1 MRYRKISPVIWQDE
15 KFRAFTDDGKLA
27 FLFLLTHPAMTSVGA
42 MRGTLPGLAAE
53 LGWPPRRFEVAL
65 APALDASMVEVNR
78 GAAFIGLP
86 KFLRHNEP
94 EGPNSVKAWAG
105 ALELIPEC
113 PERRSLLRRCLAY
126 LDTKSDAFK
135 EAMGD
140 GILNAIRDGIADGA
154 GVSIPDPGAGAGA
167 GAGAGILPPT
177 PSGGAPDGALA
188 WLSVL
193 NDQARAGFR
202 PTDSNLRPIHARI
215 REGHTLAEAETVV
228 RAKVAEWVGTDYA
241 KYLRP
246 VTLFGPK
253 FDSYVQ
259 ASRNGHGSH
268 EEDGEE

>member
-27 FLFLLTHPAMTSVGA
+27 FLFVLTHPAMTSVGA

-53 LGWPPRRFEVAL
+53 LGWPLRRFEAAL
-65 APALDASMVEVNR
+65 APAVNACMVEVNR

-94 EGPNSVKAWAG
+94 EGPNSVKAWVG

-113 PERRSLLRRCLAY
+113 PERRRLLRRCLAY
-126 LDTKSDAFK
+126 LDTKSDAFRD
-135 EAMGD
+135 AMGD
-140 GILNAIRDGIADGA
+140 AILNAIRDGIVDGT
-154 GVSIPDPGAGAGA
+154 GVSIPDPGAGA

-177 PSGGAPDGALA
+177 PSGGAHDGALA

-193 NDQARAGFR
+193 NDQARSTFK
-202 PTDSNLRPIHARI
+202 PSDSNLRPIHARI

-228 RAKVAEWVGTDYA
+228 QAYRSDMEDF
-241 KYLRP
+241 LP
-246 VTLFGPK
+246 VLEGHV
-253 FDSYVQ
+253 SLAMELLCSLAQ
-259 ASRNGHGSH
+259 ALLAGG
-268 EEDGEE
+268 